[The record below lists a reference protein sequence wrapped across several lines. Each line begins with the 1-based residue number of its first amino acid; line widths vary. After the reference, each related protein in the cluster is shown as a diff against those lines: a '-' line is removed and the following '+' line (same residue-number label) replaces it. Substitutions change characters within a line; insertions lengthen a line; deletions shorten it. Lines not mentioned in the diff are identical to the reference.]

1 MSSRKGMIKT
11 SIPVTPKKYLNF
23 DRPINNEDMWFIEV
37 TTKTKIFRTPCR
49 LDSAMHR
56 FDNQSE
62 GWDVKVIGKWNG
74 DDTSKYTKFE

>member
-11 SIPVTPKKYLNF
+11 SIPSIPKKYLNF

-37 TTKTKIFRTPCR
+37 TTKTKTFKIPCR
-49 LDSAMHR
+49 LKSMTER

-62 GWDVKVIGKWNG
+62 GWDVRVIGMWNG
-74 DDTSKYTKFE
+74 KDTSKYTKFE